1 LDTRRRAQM
10 PRYTFRVEQTIEVIA
25 SSYQSAESRLPLYPE
40 GFEGGSWT
48 VVEEKLELLEEA
60 GING

>member
-1 LDTRRRAQM
+1 M

-25 SSYQSAESRLPLYPE
+25 SSYQMAEDRLPMYPT
-40 GFEGGSWT
+40 GFEGQSYYVTEET
-48 VVEEKLELLEEA
+48 VELLEEA

>member
-1 LDTRRRAQM
+1 M
-10 PRYTFRVEQTIEVIA
+10 PRYTFRVEQTIEVVA

-48 VVEEKLELLEEA
+48 IVEEKLELLEEA
-60 GING
+60 GISG